1 MSKPIHIAK
10 SHHGMLH
17 KALGIAQGQPI
28 SQAKLSMAKKSS
40 DMHVREMA
48 TFAMNARGWDHK

>member
-17 KALGIAQGQPI
+17 KALGVAQGQPI
-28 SQAKLSMAKKSS
+28 SRAKLESAKNSS
-40 DMHVREMA
+40 DAHVREMA
-48 TFAMNARGWDHK
+48 NFAINARGWDHK